1 MKLEDALSALL
12 VKHTADMASA
22 KATSRK
28 LTQVAALV
36 QDQDAVQPERLAP
49 SHGPSPS
56 FSSRDD
62 LTHGT
67 RWKSQLPVPAQTPR
81 PPTPSTVYFVDR
93 WRVSVLVHFCLQGP
107 QNGCAPGFMGRAAEP
122 FEGHVTR
129 LRPGIALSY
138 I

>member
-67 RWKSQLPVPAQTPR
+67 R
-81 PPTPSTVYFVDR
+81 
-93 WRVSVLVHFCLQGP
+93 
-107 QNGCAPGFMGRAAEP
+107 
-122 FEGHVTR
+122 
-129 LRPGIALSY
+129 
-138 I
+138 